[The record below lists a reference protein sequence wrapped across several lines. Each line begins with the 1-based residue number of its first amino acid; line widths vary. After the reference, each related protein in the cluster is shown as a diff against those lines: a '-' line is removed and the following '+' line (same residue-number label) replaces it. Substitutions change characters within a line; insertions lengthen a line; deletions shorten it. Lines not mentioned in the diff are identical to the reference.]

1 MVRDIIEKKEKVNPN
16 ADLLKKLKSLIP
28 NAIGKDGTID
38 ADVIRYWAERAIG
51 DSRLVTEERETFNFL
66 GKDYARLLYALDT
79 ETIIIPDEEN
89 NKKLENKDSENLYLS
104 GDNLEVLKHLK
115 HSYEGQVKCIYID
128 PPYNTGSDDF
138 VYEDSFDFTEKDLE
152 SKLNIDAEQVK
163 KIMGMRDRK
172 SRSHAAWLTFMYPR
186 LKLAR
191 DLLKED
197 GVIFISIDDNEQAN
211 LKILCDEIF
220 GEENFINNFVWVN
233 KPEGRQISGLGAA
246 GTHEYILVYSKNAEN
261 LGEFLLDFKTLNKSM
276 PIAYKKID
284 HDIKE
289 DEKGKYITTHELYNG
304 NSIYNEETRPNLVYD
319 IYYREEDGD
328 VKISDVSSK
337 HIYNGYIKI
346 CPHKNA
352 DGIHKYHAYRW
363 EKEKVLRDKCDLEF
377 IKSDNS
383 FKVYT
388 KRRDYEITSVKDYI
402 TDISTSNGTQDLKK
416 LEIQGFNHPKP
427 EKLIELLV
435 KFAISEYDDN
445 SEKSMNHQNNEKQ
458 IVLDFFSGSG
468 TTAHSILN
476 TNRDGSDNL
485 RFIAIQ
491 LDSNLDV
498 IKNPNGTTKNAIK
511 FLDSIHK
518 PHTLDQI
525 GMERIRR
532 AAKKIKEEH
541 PNCKCDLGFK
551 HFTIQKMDKNDKRLE
566 LITKFDKSLAIG
578 DSTILKKFGVK
589 TVLTTWMV
597 DDGFTF
603 NANIEKIDLGGYA
616 AYRITDDT
624 KDYLYLID
632 EGIDT
637 KHIKAL
643 FKKYDEEKTFKPKH
657 IVLFGYSF
665 GMTTLDTLKANVKN
679 VDGINIHT
687 EMRY

>member
-1 MVRDIIEKKEKVNPN
+1 MVRDIIEKNEKMNPN

-79 ETIIIPDEEN
+79 ESIIIPDEEN

-115 HSYEGQVKCIYID
+115 RSYEGQVKCIYID

-197 GVIFISIDDNEQAN
+197 GVIFISVDDNEQAN

-220 GEENFINNFVWVN
+220 GEENFVANIIVQSN
-233 KPEGRQISGLGAA
+233 KRGQTYKQLAK
-246 GTHEYILVYSKNAEN
+246 THEYLLLYTKSTETI
-261 LGEFLLDFKTLNKSM
+261 LGELQKGANAFKVKDDIGDFEERELRNRNPKYGRFNRPNLFY
-276 PIAYKKID
+276 PIYVNPKKID
-284 HDIKE
+284 ECGYSPVSLNKDNDYIVEILPYNSEGDESCWRWGKKKFERFNDPNTMKSDVVGRKKENGTYGVYEKYRKETFKAKTIWYEELVGDLVDEEDDIW
-289 DEKGKYITTHELYNG
+289 
-304 NSIYNEETRPNLVYD
+304 EETKV
-319 IYYREEDGD
+319 ITEQGSRELGEYEMGD
-328 VKISDVSSK
+328 VFDFPKPTYLLKKIFMIGSSK
-337 HIYNGYIKI
+337 DALCI
-346 CPHKNA
+346 
-352 DGIHKYHAYRW
+352 
-363 EKEKVLRDKCDLEF
+363 
-377 IKSDNS
+377 
-383 FKVYT
+383 
-388 KRRDYEITSVKDYI
+388 
-402 TDISTSNGTQDLKK
+402 
-416 LEIQGFNHPKP
+416 
-427 EKLIELLV
+427 
-435 KFAISEYDDN
+435 
-445 SEKSMNHQNNEKQ
+445 
-458 IVLDFFSGSG
+458 DFFSGSASS
-468 TTAHSILN
+468 TEALMSLN
-476 TNRDGSDNL
+476 ADDKGS
-485 RFIAIQ
+485 RKIIAVQ
-491 LDSNLDV
+491 LPVNLDE
-498 IKNPNGTTKNAIK
+498 IKKPNDTTKNAIK

-525 GMERIRR
+525 GMERIHR
-532 AAKKIKEEH
+532 AAAKIKEEH
-541 PNCKCDLGFK
+541 PDCKCDLGFK

-566 LITKFDKSLAIG
+566 LVTKFDKSLAIG

-603 NANIEKIDLGGYA
+603 NANIEKIDLGGYS
-616 AYRITDDT
+616 AYRIKDDA

-632 EGIDT
+632 EGIDS
-637 KHIKAL
+637 KHIKML
-643 FKKYDEEKTFKPKH
+643 FKKYDEDKNFKPKH

-665 GMTTLDTLKANVKN
+665 GMTTLDTLKANIKN
-679 VDGINIHT
+679 VDGVNIHT